1 MWSKIDEQ
9 TLWYDAKH
17 QIGQWC
23 LISFLLICRCLFQF
37 HTATIRMWNQDGCN
51 RHQWWSGNVKECRD
65 VSKME
70 HLAGADAL
78 EWNKGGIQCL
88 WGWEKWTDEPRFF
101 MKLMPVYLK
110 IPWKCDLVE
119 MCMISLCIQDMK
131 VTVGFL
137 ALNFLSLLFFSL
149 LWFFLNVKWIRCS
162 YYEKPCALAAS
173 TLSLKKKKPSDSLS
187 VLLGA
192 YSSKGQKWI
201 SCTFCT
207 EMHFPKRLYTV
218 RFLTKC
224 NRRLK

>member
-70 HLAGADAL
+70 HLEGADAL

-110 IPWKCDLVE
+110 IPWKWDLVDVHDFTMHSRHE
-119 MCMISLCIQDMK
+119 GHSRLSCPEFS
-131 VTVGFL
+131 FL
-137 ALNFLSLLFFSL
+137 AFLLSAVV
-149 LWFFLNVKWIRCS
+149 FLECQMN
-162 YYEKPCALAAS
+162 
-173 TLSLKKKKPSDSLS
+173 
-187 VLLGA
+187 
-192 YSSKGQKWI
+192 
-201 SCTFCT
+201 
-207 EMHFPKRLYTV
+207 
-218 RFLTKC
+218 
-224 NRRLK
+224 